1 MSYNTNDPRPW
12 FGELALWSS
21 KPRAA
26 TAVCDE
32 PTKVLV
38 VRSAHFATF
47 LETIPTFSN
56 MFATSANGYAVLN
69 VMMQQQEEINNAAV
83 AARDVINTRTG
94 NVMASLL
101 DRKTGIDARDFE
113 PEEHRLLSITAAKWE
128 ALTRGL
134 LQKAGQPASERRRVS
149 LTGP

>member
-1 MSYNTNDPRPW
+1 MQSIATYSTNDPRPW

-26 TAVCDE
+26 TAICDE
-32 PTKVLV
+32 PTKVLI
-38 VRSAHFATF
+38 VRSVHFAAF

-69 VMMQQQEEINNAAV
+69 VMMQQQEEINNAARD
-83 AARDVINTRTG
+83 ARDLINTRTG

-101 DRKTGIDARDFE
+101 DRKTGIDARDFA
-113 PEEHRLLSITAAKWE
+113 PDEHRLLSITAVKWE
-128 ALTRGL
+128 ALARGL
-134 LQKAGQPASERRRVS
+134 LK
-149 LTGP
+149 LTRS